1 MRAALFALAL
11 LSLSSTP
18 ASALLCKEAGPLP
31 FVSHL
36 NLGFSAE
43 NQSAL
48 AKFRRAEPKYSPCER
63 FFVLS
68 APQGCSVMEDGASLP
83 GDASSLP
90 GAPEA
95 GPGAED
101 ALSRPPRG
109 PEHCARACLAN
120 RACQGF
126 AYAREGSP
134 RRALLNKNLSPEKR
148 KRVARRRQ
156 RRKEKRSQ
164 TFSPTLPSVSSSPSL
179 SSPTSSTPWTD
190 TSSGS
195 NAPSNVSS
203 LAPHPSTSHNSTTT
217 SPAPPTPAKSNV
229 TIELPDC
236 LLRSPNGTL
245 TLPPHDNCSEP
256 FVPENS
262 TLAGV
267 ALRVCYMR
275 WRISNETIP
284 YLCREPTASP
294 TSSPTTAPTSS
305 PSPAPTSSPTMAP
318 GLCYHFGSSLQTSD
332 ADLGESRELPADW
345 AVYVRPW
352 FFVNHYNARCKRDI
366 SPGNCIRD
374 AQCSWGPTTRDA
386 SVFCPFEAG
395 RCDYCDRRS
404 CSDDCE
410 RLRSPVGCGL
420 RGQCFWAPNRKL
432 CVSRKRRR
440 E

>member
-1 MRAALFALAL
+1 MATFILVPSLALAL
-11 LSLSSTP
+11 LSLSPTP
-18 ASALLCKEAGPLP
+18 VSALLCKGAGPLP

-48 AKFRRAEPKYSPCER
+48 AEFRRAEPKYPPCER

-68 APQGCSVMEDGASLP
+68 APQGCSVMEDGPSYEEPA
-83 GDASSLP
+83 GSSLT
-90 GAPEA
+90 GAP
-95 GPGAED
+95 ED

-126 AYAREGSP
+126 AYAREAEAGSA
-134 RRALLNKNLSPEKR
+134 RRSLQSKGLSPEKR
-148 KRVARRRQ
+148 KRIARRKQ
-156 RRKEKRSQ
+156 RRKEKRTTSHAPSSSPSSAVSSSASPSSVMP
-164 TFSPTLPSVSSSPSL
+164 TGNTSNGATVSSNASSPALSPLSSTSPTLP
-179 SSPTSSTPWTD
+179 T
-190 TSSGS
+190 
-195 NAPSNVSS
+195 
-203 LAPHPSTSHNSTTT
+203 
-217 SPAPPTPAKSNV
+217 PPTPAKPNV
-229 TIELPDC
+229 TTEPPDC
-236 LLRSPNGTL
+236 FLRSPNGTL

-256 FVPENS
+256 FVPEND
-262 TLAGV
+262 TLAGLT
-267 ALRVCYMR
+267 LRVCYMR
-275 WRISNETIP
+275 WRISNQTIP

-294 TSSPTTAPTSS
+294 SSAPSVAPTSS

-318 GLCYHFGSSLQTSD
+318 GLCYHFGSSLQTAD
-332 ADLGESRELPADW
+332 ADLGESRELPANW

-352 FFVNHYNARCKRDI
+352 FYVNHYNARCKRDI

-374 AQCSWGPTTRDA
+374 AQCIWGPTTRDA

-432 CVSRKRRR
+432 CVSRRR